1 MKKLLLCMFT
11 LVLLA
16 STKLMAAKENKFYN
30 ITVDGKARKYLLY
43 VPNKVKENAPVVF
56 SLHGAGGVVSTSSHD
71 PNFNPIADK
80 DSFIVVYPQGLDTV
94 FPGLG
99 PWC

>member
-56 SLHGAGGVVSTSSHD
+56 SLHGAGGVVHLALQGRGRCQQ
-71 PNFNPIADK
+71 ADK
-80 DSFIVVYPQGLDTV
+80 GADSEADQS
-94 FPGLG
+94 
-99 PWC
+99 

>member
-11 LVLLA
+11 LALLA
-16 STKLMAAKENKFYN
+16 PTKLMAAKENKFYN

-56 SLHGAGGVVSTSSHD
+56 SLARCWRPCLHITTPTS
-71 PNFNPIADK
+71 A
-80 DSFIVVYPQGLDTV
+80 QRGR
-94 FPGLG
+94 
-99 PWC
+99 